1 MSERSE
7 GRRSTALVIAI
18 LAGLIIGIFIK
29 RLHIGLLIGM
39 FLGVLI
45 MGLSSRRK

>member
-1 MSERSE
+1 MSQPSD
-7 GRRSTALVIAI
+7 GRRNTALIIAI

-39 FLGVLI
+39 VLGVLI
-45 MGLSSRRK
+45 MGLSRRK